1 MEHKPLQSHW
11 GCAPA
16 RGGSFGGVGLPR
28 TVSENENAT
37 SSTPGLSGSGRGGIA
52 PLAGSAEADGAV
64 GAPTALSPSP
74 AASHEP
80 GCGHGLAD
88 PGTQRM
94 EPEKGVDVVDPKVS
108 SCTSIGYVFGGT
120 GGRG

>member
-1 MEHKPLQSHW
+1 MPNQ
-11 GCAPA
+11 
-16 RGGSFGGVGLPR
+16 FIQ
-28 TVSENENAT
+28 NENAT

-52 PLAGSAEADGAV
+52 PLASSAEADGAV
-64 GAPTALSPSP
+64 GAPRALSPSP

-108 SCTSIGYVFGGT
+108 SCTSIGYAFGRT